1 MKCWVHYRLVV
12 DIDDAKDADDAWEQA
27 TDILRG
33 GGGDIIGHSIIDENG
48 NAIEE
53 AP

>member
-1 MKCWVHYRLVV
+1 MKIYVHYKLVV
-12 DIDDAKDADDAWEQA
+12 EVEADNADDAWDQA

-33 GGGDIIGHSIIDENG
+33 GGGDIIGHSIIDQKG

-53 AP
+53 GGQ

>member
-1 MKCWVHYRLVV
+1 MKLWVHYRLVV
-12 DIDDAKDADDAWEQA
+12 EVDDAEDADDAWEQA

-33 GGGDIIGHSIIDENG
+33 GGGDIIGHSICDENG
-48 NAIEE
+48 TVEE